1 MILNLGCG
9 DRIIEGACNHDRFKH
24 RPEVDVV
31 HNLDIRPWP
40 WENDSFDQIQ
50 LISIAEHLRLTL
62 IETLDEC
69 WRILKPGGNLIL
81 KIPIYTAPTV
91 RDDPTHFW
99 SNWSDKVIDFVD
111 PDTIYG
117 TTTGFYTDRKWRI
130 IDRGIIKGRNLKA
143 RMEPRK

>member
-9 DRIIEGACNHDRFKH
+9 DRVIAGAVNHDRFKH

-31 HNLDIRPWP
+31 HDLDSRPWP
-40 WENDSFDQIQ
+40 WPDNSFTEIQ
-50 LISIAEHLRLTL
+50 LISVAEHLRLTL

-69 WRILKPGGNLIL
+69 WRLLKPGGNLIL

-99 SNWSDKVIDFVD
+99 PNWSDKVIDFVD